1 MRVRAVIVAIAM
13 ASGPALAQGQGVS
26 SIAPLAVPAPAA
38 LSDTDLEQA
47 VRAAYVAATGF
58 AAAHGRYFARDGIL
72 PPLRDAV
79 STALSAAGFASVAVP
94 EATVGDLPALKTCL
108 VAPGTE
114 LRIASNAQGDGL
126 TLAVVTE
133 AQLFA
138 YAYDP
143 HKAAG
148 VVVTPA
154 ENCALPQ

>member
-1 MRVRAVIVAIAM
+1 MRMRAVIVAIAM
-13 ASGPALAQGQGVS
+13 VSGPALAQGQGAASMV
-26 SIAPLAVPAPAA
+26 PLAVPTPAA
-38 LSDTDLEQA
+38 LSDADLEQA
-47 VRAAYVAATGF
+47 VRAAYVGAIGF

-79 STALSAAGFASVAVP
+79 TTALSDAGLGTVTVP
-94 EATVGDLPALKTCL
+94 EATIGDLSTLDGCL
-108 VAPGTE
+108 VNPGAE

-126 TLAVVTE
+126 TLAAVTE
-133 AQLFA
+133 ARIFA

>member
-1 MRVRAVIVAIAM
+1 MRMRAVIVAIAM
-13 ASGPALAQGQGVS
+13 ASGPALAQEQGVS
-26 SIAPLAVPAPAA
+26 SMAPLAVPVPAA

-47 VRAAYVAATGF
+47 VRAAYVGATAF

-79 STALSAAGFASVAVP
+79 STALSTDGFASVTVP
-94 EATVGDLPALKTCL
+94 EATVGDLPTLKSCL

-114 LRIASNAQGDGL
+114 LRIASNPQGDGV
-126 TLAVVTE
+126 TLAAVTE
-133 AQLFA
+133 ARLFA

-148 VVVTPA
+148 VVVTSA

>member
-1 MRVRAVIVAIAM
+1 MRMQAVIVAIAM
-13 ASGPALAQGQGVS
+13 LSGPALAQEQGTAS
-26 SIAPLAVPAPAA
+26 MAPLAVPAPAA
-38 LSDTDLEQA
+38 LSDADLEQA
-47 VRAAYVAATGF
+47 VRAAYVGATGF

-79 STALSAAGFASVAVP
+79 MTALSAGGFASVTVP
-94 EATVGDLPALKTCL
+94 EATVGDLSTLKACL
-108 VAPGTE
+108 GAPGTE

-126 TLAVVTE
+126 TLAAVTG
-133 AQLFA
+133 ARLFA

>member
-1 MRVRAVIVAIAM
+1 MRMQAVIVAIAM
-13 ASGPALAQGQGVS
+13 LLGPALAQEQGQTS
-26 SIAPLAVPAPAA
+26 SALPATAAPAT
-38 LSDTDLEQA
+38 LSDADLEQA
-47 VRAAYVAATGF
+47 VRVAYVGATGF

-79 STALSAAGFASVAVP
+79 STALSVAGFASVTVP
-94 EATVGDLPALKTCL
+94 EATIGDLSILTACL
-108 VAPGTE
+108 AAPGTE

-126 TLAVVTE
+126 TLAAVTQ
-133 AQLFA
+133 ARLFA

-154 ENCALPQ
+154 EACTPAQ

>member
-13 ASGPALAQGQGVS
+13 ASGPALAQEQGMASV
-26 SIAPLAVPAPAA
+26 APLAVPAPAA
-38 LSDTDLEQA
+38 LSDSELEQA

-58 AAAHGRYFARDGIL
+58 AAARGRYFARDGIL

-79 STALSAAGFASVAVP
+79 MTALGAAGFASVTVP
-94 EATVGDLPALKTCL
+94 EATIGDLSILKACL
-108 VAPGTE
+108 AAPGTE

-126 TLAVVTE
+126 TLAAVTE
-133 AQLFA
+133 ARLFA
-138 YAYDP
+138 YGYDP

-154 ENCALPQ
+154 DACAPAR

>member
-13 ASGPALAQGQGVS
+13 ASGPAQGQGVS
-26 SIAPLAVPAPAA
+26 SMAPLAVPVPAA

-47 VRAAYVAATGF
+47 VRAAYVAATRF

-79 STALSAAGFASVAVP
+79 STALSAAGFASVTVP
-94 EATVGDLPALKTCL
+94 EATVGDLPTLNTCL
-108 VAPGTE
+108 VVPGTE
-114 LRIASNAQGDGL
+114 LRIASNSQGDGV
-126 TLAVVTE
+126 TLAAVTE
-133 AQLFA
+133 ARLFA